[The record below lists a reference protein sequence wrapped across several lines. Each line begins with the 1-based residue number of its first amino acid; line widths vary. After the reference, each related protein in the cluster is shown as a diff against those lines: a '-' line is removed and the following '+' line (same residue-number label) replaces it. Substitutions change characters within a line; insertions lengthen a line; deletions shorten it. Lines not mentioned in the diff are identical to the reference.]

1 MAVTSGFFN
10 SSNHDRVYN
19 NIQMGQIFDGII
31 NDGVFPNFEDHLVV
45 KSGSGMQVI
54 VGSGRA
60 WFNHTWTYNSIDLPL
75 TIDSASATQDR
86 IDAVV
91 LRVDTSLAVR
101 ANSILIKKGTPSGSP
116 QRPTMTKTSDISEYP
131 LAYVKVAHGATNIT
145 SADITNAI
153 GTSACPLATLVEN
166 TFDADTII
174 RQWQAQFD
182 DTMES
187 NKKEWHELIESVV
200 TDPSAITSIPNS
212 IIDNMF
218 VIH

>member
-31 NDGVFPNFEDHLVV
+31 NDGVLPNFEDHLVV
-45 KSGSGMQVI
+45 KSGSDMQVI

-60 WFNHTWTYNSIDLPL
+60 WFNHTWTYNSTDLPL

-91 LRVDTSLAVR
+91 LRVDNSLDVR
-101 ANSILIKKGTPSGSP
+101 ANSILIKDGIPSGSP

-131 LAYVKVAHGATNIT
+131 LAYVKVVHGVTNIT

-166 TFDADTII
+166 TFDTDAII

-182 DTMES
+182 DTMKS
-187 NKKEWHELIESVV
+187 NKQEWLELIESVV

-212 IIDNMF
+212 VIDDMF

>member
-19 NIQMGQIFDGII
+19 NIQMGEIFDGII
-31 NDGVFPNFEDHLVV
+31 NDGVLPNFEDHLVV

-60 WFNHTWTYNSIDLPL
+60 WFNHTWTYNSTDLPL

-91 LRVDTSLAVR
+91 LRVDNSLDVR
-101 ANSILIKKGTPSGSP
+101 ANSILIKDGTPSGSP

-131 LAYVKVAHGATNIT
+131 LAYVKVAHGVTNIT

-166 TFDADTII
+166 TFNADTII
-174 RQWQAQFD
+174 RQWQAQVD
-182 DTMES
+182 DAMKSSEQ
-187 NKKEWHELIESVV
+187 EWSELIKSVV

-212 IIDNMF
+212 VIDDMF

>member
-19 NIQMGQIFDGII
+19 NIQMGEIFDGII
-31 NDGVFPNFEDHLVV
+31 NDGVLPNFEDHLVV
-45 KSGSGMQVI
+45 KSGSGMQVV

-60 WFNHTWTYNSIDLPL
+60 WFDHTWTYNSTDLPL
-75 TIDSASATQDR
+75 AIDSASATQDR

-91 LRVDTSLAVR
+91 LRVDNSLDVR
-101 ANSILIKKGTPSGSP
+101 ANSILIKKGTPSGNP

-131 LAYVKVAHGATNIT
+131 LAYVKVAHGAMNIT

-182 DTMES
+182 DTMAS
-187 NKKEWHELIESVV
+187 NKQEWLELIESVV

-212 IIDNMF
+212 VIDDMFII
-218 VIH
+218 H

>member
-31 NDGVFPNFEDHLVV
+31 NDGVLPNFKDHLVV

-60 WFNHTWTYNSIDLPL
+60 WFNHTWTYNSTDLPL
-75 TIDSASATQDR
+75 AINSASATQDR
-86 IDAVV
+86 IDAVI
-91 LRVDTSLAVR
+91 LRIDNSLEVR
-101 ANSILIKKGTPSGSP
+101 ANSILIKNGMPSGSP
-116 QRPTMTKTSDISEYP
+116 QRPTMTKTSTISEYP
-131 LAYVKVAHGATNIT
+131 LAYIKVAHGTTSIT

-166 TFDADTII
+166 TFNSDVII

-182 DTMES
+182 NTMTS
-187 NKKEWHELIESVV
+187 NKQEWLELIESVV
-200 TDPSAITSIPNS
+200 TDPSVITSIPNS
-212 IIDNMF
+212 VIDGMF

>member
-10 SSNHDRVYN
+10 SLNHDRVYN

-31 NDGVFPNFEDHLVV
+31 NDGVLPNFEDHLVV
-45 KSGSGMQVI
+45 KSGSGMRVI

-60 WFNHTWTYNSIDLPL
+60 WFNHTWTYNSTDLPL
-75 TIDSASATQDR
+75 TIGSASATQDR

-91 LRVDTSLAVR
+91 LRVDNSLGVR
-101 ANSILIKKGTPSGSP
+101 ANSILIKNGTPSGSP

-131 LAYVKVAHGATNIT
+131 LAYVKVAHGVTNIT

-166 TFDADTII
+166 TFNADTII

-182 DTMES
+182 DTMAS
-187 NKKEWHELIESVV
+187 NKREWHELIESVV

-212 IIDNMF
+212 VIDNMF

>member
-10 SSNHDRVYN
+10 SSNHDRVYS

-31 NDGVFPNFEDHLVV
+31 NDGVLPNFEDHLVV

-131 LAYVKVAHGATNIT
+131 LAYVKVAHGDTNIT

-166 TFDADTII
+166 TFNADTII

-182 DTMES
+182 DTMKS

-212 IIDNMF
+212 VIDNMF

>member
-31 NDGVFPNFEDHLVV
+31 NDGVLPNFKNHLVV

-54 VGSGRA
+54 VGPGRA
-60 WFNHTWTYNSIDLPL
+60 WFNHTWTYNSTDLPL
-75 TIDSASATQDR
+75 SINSASATQDR

-91 LRVDTSLAVR
+91 LRVDNSLEVR
-101 ANSILIKKGTPSGSP
+101 ANTILIKTGTPSGNP
-116 QRPTMTKTSDISEYP
+116 QRPTMTKTSTISEYP
-131 LAYVKVAHGATNIT
+131 LAYIKVAHGTTSIT

-166 TFDADTII
+166 TFNADIII

-182 DTMES
+182 GTMKS
-187 NKKEWHELIESVV
+187 NKQEWLNLVDSVV

-212 IIDNMF
+212 VIDSMF

>member
-10 SSNHDRVYN
+10 SLNHDRVYN

-31 NDGVFPNFEDHLVV
+31 NDGVLPNFEDHLVV
-45 KSGSGMQVI
+45 KSGSGMRVI

-60 WFNHTWTYNSIDLPL
+60 WFNHTWTYNSTDLPL
-75 TIDSASATQDR
+75 TIGSASATQDR

-91 LRVDTSLAVR
+91 LRVDNSLGVR
-101 ANSILIKKGTPSGSP
+101 ANSILIKNGTPSGSP

-131 LAYVKVAHGATNIT
+131 LAYVKVAHGVTNIT

-166 TFDADTII
+166 TFNADTII

-182 DTMES
+182 DTMAS
-187 NKKEWHELIESVV
+187 NKREWRELIESVV

-212 IIDNMF
+212 VIDNMF

>member
-10 SSNHDRVYN
+10 SLNHDRVYN

-31 NDGVFPNFEDHLVV
+31 NDGVLPNFENHLVV

-60 WFNHTWTYNSIDLPL
+60 WFNHTWTYNSTDLPL
-75 TIDSASATQDR
+75 AINSASATQDR

-91 LRVDTSLAVR
+91 LRVDNSLEVR
-101 ANSILIKKGTPSGSP
+101 ANSILIKNGTPSGNP
-116 QRPTMTKTSDISEYP
+116 QRPTMTKTSTISEYP
-131 LAYVKVAHGATNIT
+131 LAYIKIGHGATSIT

-166 TFDADTII
+166 TFNSDIII

-182 DTMES
+182 NTMKS
-187 NKKEWHELIESVV
+187 NKQEWLKLIESVI

-212 IIDNMF
+212 VIDGMF

>member
-10 SSNHDRVYN
+10 SLNHDRVYN

-31 NDGVFPNFEDHLVV
+31 NDGVLPNFENHLVV

-60 WFNHTWTYNSIDLPL
+60 WFNHTWTYNSTDLPL
-75 TIDSASATQDR
+75 AINSASATQDR

-91 LRVDTSLAVR
+91 LRVDNSLEVR
-101 ANSILIKKGTPSGSP
+101 ANSIIIKNGTPSGNP
-116 QRPTMTKTSDISEYP
+116 QRPTMTKTLTISEYP
-131 LAYVKVAHGATNIT
+131 LAYIKIGHGTTNIT

-166 TFDADTII
+166 TFNSDIII

-182 DTMES
+182 NTMKS
-187 NKKEWHELIESVV
+187 NKQEWLKLIESVI

-212 IIDNMF
+212 VIDGMF

>member
-10 SSNHDRVYN
+10 SSKHDRVYN

-31 NDGVFPNFEDHLVV
+31 NDGVLPNFKDHLVV
-45 KSGSGMQVI
+45 KSESNMRVI

-60 WFNHTWTYNSIDLPL
+60 WFNHTWTYNSTDLPL

-91 LRVDTSLAVR
+91 LRVDTSLTVR

-116 QRPTMTKTSDISEYP
+116 ECPTMTKTSDISEYP
-131 LAYVKVAHGATNIT
+131 LAYVKVAPGTTNIT
-145 SADITNAI
+145 SADITNTI
-153 GTSACPLATLVEN
+153 GTSECPLATLVEN

-182 DTMES
+182 GTMES

-212 IIDNMF
+212 VIDDMF